1 MFEGSIKYG
10 TQLAVVVLT
19 LCVIG
24 IMCALRLPVQMI
36 PDLEVRT
43 ITVNTTWPG
52 ATPQDVEKEILIQ
65 QEDYLRTLSG
75 LKRMVST
82 ASMGAA
88 RIRLEFPFGTDINE
102 ALIKVNNALTQVPS
116 YPENVNQPRIYA
128 SSFSSN
134 AFMFFRIQPMPG
146 YPVELDMVRMG
157 DYIQDNVR
165 PRMERIPG
173 VASVSVIGGAPRQ
186 VQIRIDPN
194 KLAAAGITLSE
205 VRATIRA
212 RNRDFSAGDLDSG
225 KRRYM
230 LRTIGRF
237 ETVDELETVILAR
250 RGDSIIRLGDVAT
263 VSLET
268 FERRG
273 EAYVNGKPT
282 INLFVRKEVGS
293 NVIAIKKA
301 MAPLVE
307 ELNREVL
314 APARVVMTPITDDV
328 RYVQA
333 SVANVWRNLAI
344 GSLLATIIMWLFL
357 RSIRATVIGVIGI
370 PVCTVAAFIAL
381 FVAGRTVNVISLA
394 GVAFAIGMTL
404 DNSIVVLE
412 SIDRFRR
419 DGMERFEASLA
430 GVRRVWPAVLASTLT
445 TVLVF
450 APILFIEEEAG
461 QLFSDIAIAIS
472 GAIIASMFV
481 AITVVPAAAAR
492 VRLSREGKWRDPLDW
507 LGIGFRMTVVGFV
520 GWLVGGR
527 LRSAVVA
534 LGILFGAAWTIIEL
548 TPPAEYL
555 PEGEEAKTFSAM
567 IAPAGYN
574 LAEVSDAAQV
584 LHREL
589 VPYIG
594 LDPELYARG
603 ESDVPAMDYIVSFVN
618 TRRIL
623 MIAETTNPSHINDL
637 MTAINARFA
646 EFPGMRGF
654 SSRGSIISSNDGGS
668 RSVNLN
674 IAGANLD
681 ELYDVAKAA
690 YRRAEEIFDDPEIDS
705 NPRSLELVQ
714 PLIELRPKWTRAA
727 ELGFTAQDLGF
738 AIAALTDGAYVGE
751 FLLDGDRIDMFMYG
765 TESADTTLASLPGLP
780 LYTPEEGIVP
790 VSAVAE
796 LVETVDSDT
805 MRRIDGRRTVSLHIV
820 PSRTMALETAVEKV
834 EQDIIGHMRKTGQI
848 PTGVTVDIAGASTQ
862 LETTRDALFDNFLI
876 ALILSYL
883 LLVAIFS
890 HWGFPFIIMTSVP
903 LGVAG
908 GIVGLWLLNDSGA
921 LLSEWGIAFTHQPF
935 DMITM
940 LGFVILLGTVVNNP
954 ILMVDQ
960 TIHNIR
966 AAGMEPQAAVKD
978 ALAVR
983 LRPMMMST
991 VTTVFGILPL
1001 VVIPGAGT
1009 ELYRGVGAIVLFGL
1023 LFATFVTIVFLPP
1036 LLTLVLRLIA
1046 VFRRRP
1052 SRDAA

>member
-1 MFEGSIKYG
+1 MFDGAIKYG
-10 TQLAVVVLT
+10 TQVAVVVLT

-24 IMCALRLPVQMI
+24 IMCALQLPVQMI

-43 ITVNTTWPG
+43 ITVNTSWPG

-75 LKRMVST
+75 LTRMVST
-82 ASMGAA
+82 ANMGAA
-88 RIRLEFPFGTDINE
+88 RVRLEFPFGTDINE

-116 YPENVNQPRIYA
+116 YPENVNEPRIYA

-134 AFMFFRIQPMPG
+134 AFMFFRIQPIPG
-146 YPVELDMVRMG
+146 YPVELDMVRMR
-157 DYIQDNVR
+157 DYIEDNVR

-173 VASVSVIGGAPRQ
+173 VASVSVVGGAERQ
-186 VQIRIDPN
+186 VQVRVDPN
-194 KLAAAGITLSE
+194 KLAAAGITLSD
-205 VRATIRA
+205 VRRLIRA

-225 KRRYM
+225 KRRYL

-237 ETVDELETVILAR
+237 DTVDEMNAVILAR

-268 FERRG
+268 FELRR
-273 EAYVNGKPT
+273 ETFLNGLPT
-282 INLFVRKEVGS
+282 INMFVRKEVGS
-293 NVIAIKKA
+293 NVIAIKQA
-301 MAPLVE
+301 MMPLVD

-344 GSLLATIIMWLFL
+344 GSVLATLIMWLFL
-357 RSIRATVIGVIGI
+357 RSVPATLIGVVGI
-370 PVCTVAAFIAL
+370 PVCTIAAFIGL
-381 FVAGRTVNVISLA
+381 FMAGRTINVISLA

-412 SIDRFRR
+412 SIERFRR
-419 DGMERFEASLA
+419 QGLDAYAAARA

-450 APILFIEEEAG
+450 APIMFIKEEAG

-472 GAIIASMFV
+472 GAIIASMAV
-481 AITVVPAAAAR
+481 AVTVVPAAAAR
-492 VRLSREGKWRDPLDW
+492 VRLSREGTWRDPLDW
-507 LGIGFRMTVVGFV
+507 VGIGFRAVVVGFI
-520 GWLVGGR
+520 GWLVRGR
-527 LRSAVVA
+527 LRAAVTALAILIGAGWAIVA
-534 LGILFGAAWTIIEL
+534 L

-555 PEGEEAKTFSAM
+555 PEGEEAKTFSVM

-574 LAEVSDAAQV
+574 LAEMSDIAAT
-584 LHREL
+584 LHRDF

-594 LDPELYARG
+594 LDPTLYEKG
-603 ESDVPAMDYIVSFVN
+603 ESDVPAMDWIVTFVN
-618 TRRIL
+618 PKRVF
-623 MIAETTNPSHINDL
+623 MISETTDPAHIDEL
-637 MTAINARFA
+637 MKVFNARFR

-668 RSVNLN
+668 RSVNLD
-674 IAGANLD
+674 IAGASLED
-681 ELYDVAKAA
+681 IYQVANAA
-690 YRRAEEIFDDPEIDS
+690 YRRAEEIFDEPEIDS
-705 NPRSLELVQ
+705 NPRSLVLAQ

-727 ELGFTAQDLGF
+727 ELGFTAEDLGF
-738 AIAALTDGAYVGE
+738 AVAALTDGAYVGE
-751 FLLDGDRIDMFMYG
+751 FLLDGDRVDIFMYG
-765 TESADTTLASLPGLP
+765 TEAADATLASLPTLP
-780 LYTPEEGIVP
+780 LFSPREGIVP

-796 LVETVDSDT
+796 LVERVDTDT
-805 MRRIDGRRTVSLHIV
+805 LRRLDGRRTVSVNII
-820 PSRTMALETAVEKV
+820 PPRTVALETAVGIV
-834 EQDIIGHMRKTGQI
+834 EEELVTHLRRTGQV
-848 PTGVTVDIAGASTQ
+848 PAGVSIDISGASDQ
-862 LETTRDALFDNFLI
+862 LETTRQALFGNFLV

-908 GIVGLWLLNDSGA
+908 GIIGLWLLNDSGA
-921 LLSEWGIAFTHQPF
+921 LLADLGIAFTHQPF

-966 AAGMEPQAAVKD
+966 DAGMAPEAAVKD

-1036 LLTLVLRLIA
+1036 LLTLVLRATAAL
-1046 VFRRRP
+1046 RP
-1052 SRDAA
+1052 RAGEPAE